1 MFTYVNTPS
10 VLWQCWLGGRKGIRP
25 VKKLSGGV
33 LAWLSVLSELQ
44 TCIWPS
50 WCHCHS
56 LSCFSKI
63 QIGFTFLLPAHPGRP
78 GQRAIKRG
86 MYVNTLICIFKV
98 VHDQGP
104 LTKFCQ
110 CFIHCLLS
118 AKMIFDY
125 VYLKVVKIN
134 SNFISA
140 YNQNLAVTNY
150 FTLNFERYFNYF
162 YLKSCIH
169 VFVMVP
175 AMHIWA
181 SLSLLRPV
189 CVCYG

>member
-1 MFTYVNTPS
+1 
-10 VLWQCWLGGRKGIRP
+10 
-25 VKKLSGGV
+25 
-33 LAWLSVLSELQ
+33 
-44 TCIWPS
+44 
-50 WCHCHS
+50 
-56 LSCFSKI
+56 
-63 QIGFTFLLPAHPGRP
+63 
-78 GQRAIKRG
+78 

-98 VHDQGP
+98 VHDRGP

-125 VYLKVVKIN
+125 VYLKAVKIN

-140 YNQNLAVTNY
+140 YNQNLDVTNY

-175 AMHIWA
+175 AMHNLGFSFSTKT
-181 SLSLLRPV
+181 SLCVLWLVSCLLV
-189 CVCYG
+189 GQLSFMYYNFG